1 MKLLIVILNDPD
13 AENVLR
19 GLIEKDYRATRISST
34 GGFLRRG
41 NTTLLIGLQDDQVD
55 PALEVVRNLSQEPE
69 EPGLRRA
76 TVFVL
81 NVVRFAQV

>member
-13 AENVLR
+13 AESVLR
-19 GLIEKDYRATRISST
+19 GLIEKGYRATRISSA

-41 NTTLLIGLQDDQVD
+41 NTTLLIGLDDDQVD
-55 PALEVVRNLSQEPE
+55 PALEIVRSHSQEPE

-76 TVFVL
+76 TAFVL
-81 NVVRFAQV
+81 NVARFEQV

>member
-19 GLIEKDYRATRISST
+19 GLVEKGHRATRISST

-41 NTTLLIGLQDDQVD
+41 NTTLLIGLEEDQVD
-55 PALEVVRNLSQEPE
+55 PALEIIRKHSQEPE
-69 EPGLRRA
+69 QPGLRRA

-81 NVVRFAQV
+81 NVARFAQV